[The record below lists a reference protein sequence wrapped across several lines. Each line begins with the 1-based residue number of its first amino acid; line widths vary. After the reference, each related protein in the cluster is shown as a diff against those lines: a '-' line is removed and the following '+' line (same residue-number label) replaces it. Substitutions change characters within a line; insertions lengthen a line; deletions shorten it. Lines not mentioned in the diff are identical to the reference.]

1 MAVGRLSLSIL
12 AFATSV
18 TPALAQMGGTPIL
31 PSEGFLRSPQQQ
43 NAAPPAANVG
53 RVDASE
59 PTYDETIFTRIDRA
73 LLSYSAIAAHGGWPT
88 LPKDAKLAAGVSG
101 PEVALLRRRLALTG
115 DLDSTVQNGEAYD
128 AGVVAAV
135 KRFQA
140 RHGLTETGSVGPLT
154 LTALNV
160 PVEARLRQLTGSRER
175 LTGTNFIFGQR
186 YVVVNIPAA
195 TVEAIA
201 DGKVERRHVA
211 VVGKPERP
219 SPTLTTTIRAINL
232 NPTWTVPLSIV
243 KKDIVPKMRKD
254 PTYLARMHMRLLD
267 ASGNEISPSTVD
279 WHAERTPGVTIRQDS
294 GTWNSLGA
302 VRIDMPNPH
311 SVYLHDTSQK
321 NLFNSDVRFHS
332 SGCARVENP
341 RDLAAWLLQDN
352 EGWGRR
358 EIDAGIATGERR
370 DIRLP
375 RPVPVAWIYLTGW
388 STHDGTVHFRPDIY
402 GHDEAPV
409 KPFMVSQPRPII
421 TAAQASGFVLQSGES
436 RPARIQDVSWL
447 DSQ

>member
-1 MAVGRLSLSIL
+1 M
-12 AFATSV
+12 
-18 TPALAQMGGTPIL
+18 
-31 PSEGFLRSPQQQ
+31 
-43 NAAPPAANVG
+43 
-53 RVDASE
+53 
-59 PTYDETIFTRIDRA
+59 
-73 LLSYSAIAAHGGWPT
+73 LSYSAIAAHGGWPS
-88 LPKDAKLAAGVSG
+88 LPKDAKLAPGVSA
-101 PEVALLRRRLALTG
+101 PEVALLRRRLTVTG
-115 DLDSTVQNGEAYD
+115 DLDAAHQTGETYD
-128 AGVVAAV
+128 AAVMAAV

-140 RHGLTETGSVGPLT
+140 RHGLSETGSVGPLT
-154 LTALNV
+154 LAALNV
-160 PVEARLRQLTGSRER
+160 PVETRLRQLAGSRER
-175 LTGTNFIFGQR
+175 ITGTSFIFGQR

-201 DGKVERRHVA
+201 DGKVQRRHIA
-211 VVGKPERP
+211 VVGKAERP
-219 SPTLTTTIRAINL
+219 SPTLTTAIRAVNL

-254 PTYLARMHMRLLD
+254 PSYLARMHMRLLD
-267 ASGNEISPSTVD
+267 AGGNEISPSAVD
-279 WHAERTPGVTIRQDS
+279 WHSERTPPVTIRQDAGS
-294 GTWNSLGA
+294 WNSLGA

-341 RDLAAWLLQDN
+341 RDLAAWLLEDN
-352 EGWGRR
+352 DGWGRR
-358 EIDAGIATGERR
+358 EIDAAIATGERR
-370 DIRLP
+370 DIRLA
-375 RPVPVAWIYLTGW
+375 RSVPVAWIYLTGW

-421 TAAQASGFVLQSGES
+421 TAAQSSGFVLQSGES
-436 RPARIQDVSWL
+436 RPARIEQVSWL

>member
-1 MAVGRLSLSIL
+1 MLDNPAPAARS
-12 AFATSV
+12 ATSLV
-18 TPALAQMGGTPIL
+18 STEPIYDESTPWRI
-31 PSEGFLRSPQQQ
+31 
-43 NAAPPAANVG
+43 NAALQLYT
-53 RVDASE
+53 E
-59 PTYDETIFTRIDRA
+59 
-73 LLSYSAIAAHGGWPT
+73 IARRGGWPS
-88 LPKDAKLAAGVSG
+88 LPKDAKLG
-101 PEVALLRRRLALTG
+101 PGSIGPDVAVLRRRLAITG
-115 DLDSTVQNGEAYD
+115 DLDPALQAGETYD
-128 AGVVAAV
+128 AALVAAM

-154 LTALNV
+154 ITALNI
-160 PVEARLRQLTGSRER
+160 PVETRLRQLTGSLER
-175 LTGTNFIFGQR
+175 LQGTSFIFGQR

-254 PTYLARMHMRLLD
+254 PAYLARMHMRLLD
-267 ASGNEISPSTVD
+267 ASGNEISPSEVD
-279 WHAERTPGVTIRQDS
+279 WHADRAPAYTIRQDA
-294 GTWNSLGA
+294 GAWNSLGA

-311 SVYLHDTSQK
+311 SVYLHDTSHK
-321 NLFNSDVRFHS
+321 NLFNADMRFHS

-358 EIDAGIATGERR
+358 EIDAVITTGERK
-370 DIRLP
+370 DIRLA
-375 RPVPVAWIYLTGW
+375 RTVPVAWIYLTGW
-388 STHDGTVHFRPDIY
+388 GTSDGTVQFRPDLY

-409 KPFMVSQPRPII
+409 KPFMVSQPKPLI
-421 TAAQASGFVLQSGES
+421 TAAAAGGFVLQSGES
-436 RPARIQDVSWL
+436 RPARIEEVSYL